1 MTIDVL
7 PHSIYREPILHPIGN
22 DLDLITI
29 KSYSH
34 FAISTLVAN
43 NTWMNFNS
51 ELEAIKYSLKDRKH
65 PILDAVGPC
74 KMKVSLYSRGNPSST
89 SPVLVYIKVIRR
101 ARAFI
106 LEDEQVKDRPTVYQY
121 YRYPNLYYCHHYLK

>member
-65 PILDAVGPC
+65 LILDAVGQC
-74 KMKVSLYSRGNPSST
+74 KMKASLYSRGNPSST
-89 SPVLVYIKVIRR
+89 NSLLVYIKVIRR
-101 ARAFI
+101 AQAVI
-106 LEDEQVKDRPTVYQY
+106 LEDEQVKDGPTV
-121 YRYPNLYYCHHYLK
+121 RFLLHLFE